1 VNVTA
6 LSVTPIKGT
15 RVQRVREVALG
26 RDGARGNRRFFLID
40 ERGRMINAKSL
51 GELQTIVAE
60 CVDNVLTL
68 TFPDGQSI
76 SGPVNT
82 REEPIA
88 VRFFSTT
95 VQARP
100 VDGPFAEALSE
111 HLGRPIRVMESLIGA
126 VDRGRQGGVSLISR
140 ASLERLAQAAG
151 ETEIDARRFR
161 MLIEVDGL
169 DAHEEDGWVGHVVQV
184 GEAEIRFRGHVGR
197 CLVTSRD
204 PDTGQVTLP
213 TLDIL
218 GEYRKGLGT
227 TEPLP
232 FGIYGEVVK
241 EGFVRV
247 GDAVKAVQ

>member
-1 VNVTA
+1 MNVTA
-6 LSVTPIKGT
+6 LSVTPVKGT
-15 RVQRVREVALG
+15 RLQRVQEVELG

-40 ERGRMINAKSL
+40 ERDRMINAKPL

-60 CVDNVLTL
+60 CVDDMLTL
-68 TFPDGQSI
+68 RFPDGQSV
-76 SGPVNT
+76 SGPVAT

-95 VQARP
+95 VQALP
-100 VDGPFAEALSE
+100 VDGPFAAALSE
-111 HLGRPIRVMESLIGA
+111 RLGRPIRVMESLIGA
-126 VDRGRQGGVSLISR
+126 VDRGRRGGVSLISR
-140 ASLERLAQAAG
+140 ASLEHLAQAAG

-184 GEAEIRFRGHVGR
+184 GQAEIRFRGHVGR
-197 CLVTSRD
+197 CLITGRD
-204 PDTGQVTLP
+204 PETGEVTLP

-218 GEYRKGLGT
+218 GEYRRDLQT

-232 FGIYGEVVK
+232 FGIYGEVLS
-241 EGFVRV
+241 EGAVRL
-247 GDAVKAVQ
+247 GDAVKPVQ

>member
-1 VNVTA
+1 MSVTA
-6 LSVTPIKGT
+6 LSVTPVKGT
-15 RVQRVREVALG
+15 RLQRVQEVELG

-40 ERGRMINAKSL
+40 ERDRMINAKPL

-68 TFPDGQSI
+68 TFPDGQSV
-76 SGPVNT
+76 SGPVT
-82 REEPIA
+82 MREEPMS

-100 VDGPFAEALSE
+100 VDGPFAAALSE

-126 VDRGRQGGVSLISR
+126 VDRGRRGGVSLISR
-140 ASLERLAQAAG
+140 ASLDRLARAAG
-151 ETEIDARRFR
+151 ESEIDARRFR

-197 CLVTSRD
+197 CLITSRD
-204 PDTGQVTLP
+204 PETGQVTLS

-218 GEYRKGLGT
+218 GEYRRELQT

-232 FGIYGEVVK
+232 FGIYGEVLR
-241 EGFVRV
+241 EGAVRV
-247 GDAVKAVQ
+247 GDAVKPLQ

>member
-15 RVQRVREVALG
+15 RLQRVQEVALG
-26 RDGARGNRRFFLID
+26 PDGARGNRRFFLID

-88 VRFFSTT
+88 VRFFSIT
-95 VQARP
+95 VRARP

-126 VDRGRQGGVSLISR
+126 VDRGRRGGVSLISR
-140 ASLERLAQAAG
+140 ASLERLEQAAG

-184 GEAEIRFRGHVGR
+184 GEAEVRFRGHVGR
-197 CLVTSRD
+197 CLITSRD

-218 GEYRKGLGT
+218 GEYRKDLQT

-232 FGIYGEVVK
+232 FGIYGEVLR
-241 EGFVRV
+241 ERAVRV
-247 GDAVKAVQ
+247 GDAVKPRQ